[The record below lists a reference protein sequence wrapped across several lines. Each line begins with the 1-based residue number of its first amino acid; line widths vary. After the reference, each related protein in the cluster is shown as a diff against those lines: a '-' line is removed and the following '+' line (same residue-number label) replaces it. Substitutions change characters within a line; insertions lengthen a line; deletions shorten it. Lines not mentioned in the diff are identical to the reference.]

1 MTQVRDVSIERL
13 DGVTRTADNDRIVV
27 EAPLQLRARGAP
39 VATIM
44 RTPGHD
50 LELVRGLLHA
60 ESIALTTHESDS
72 AACSDASGGTTR
84 GDATRGDATR
94 DDATRGDVARSGATR
109 GDVARSGATRGDATR
124 GDLTR
129 MIRQV
134 DEDAVDI
141 DIDPSVFV
149 GRGLLASA
157 ACGVCGRVAI
167 ADLELRAKEITRDTR
182 IDRAV
187 LATLPDALRSA
198 QSVFAQ
204 TGGLHAAALFTT
216 RGELI
221 AAREDVGRHN
231 AVDKLVG
238 WALEQCITP
247 DVLFLSGRLGYELV
261 QKAIMLGVPIVA
273 AVSAPSSLAV
283 ELAERFNVAL
293 VGFVR
298 GNRANLYAHG
308 WRIG

>member
-1 MTQVRDVSIERL
+1 VSQIRELGIERI
-13 DGVTRTADNDRIVV
+13 DGEVRRGERDRVVV
-27 EAPLQLRARGAP
+27 EAPLELRARGTP

-60 ESIALTTHESDS
+60 EAIA
-72 AACSDASGGTTR
+72 AGGLVQA
-84 GDATRGDATR
+84 G
-94 DDATRGDVARSGATR
+94 DDAVEVDAAPGAFT
-109 GDVARSGATRGDATR
+109 
-124 GDLTR
+124 
-129 MIRQV
+129 
-134 DEDAVDI
+134 
-141 DIDPSVFV
+141 

-167 ADLELRAKEITRDTR
+167 ADLELRAREVDADTA
-182 IDRAV
+182 IARAV
-187 LATLPDALRSA
+187 LAGLPEVLRAA
-198 QSVFAQ
+198 QSVFAD
-204 TGGLHAAALFTT
+204 TGGLHAAGLATT
-216 RGELI
+216 AGALI

-238 WALEQCITP
+238 WALGAGIDP
-247 DVLFLSGRLGYELV
+247 AAHVLVLSGRLGYELV
-261 QKAIMLGVPIVA
+261 QKAIMFGVPIIA

-298 GNRANLYAHG
+298 GRRANVYAHG
-308 WRIG
+308 WRIR